1 MNIKDAILDFG
12 TIEYKRELEDRA
24 LYPYWELNKLT
35 GGIVRG
41 SMTILAADAGAGKT
55 TMSSDIINYI
65 LMGCDKVLGI
75 FGEGTIKDQQIKMYR
90 QMTPYGKDNY
100 TSINF
105 KKNGRN
111 TNISGFFVDE
121 NSEKNVRN
129 KTTGKLYIYDIK
141 YGMGIEQILEA
152 IDFAREKYGVN
163 YIVLDNASQIETKTT
178 QETKEVKDA
187 FELLRRKAIDD
198 FLGILVLAH
207 YRKQP
212 DTDNFRRNMVDIM
225 GTSAISQKAA
235 TVINIIR
242 IDYLDRSTKQ
252 FRSFQ
257 KLMSMNGWD
266 LDAKN
271 AQGKYVISAIAEV
284 LKSRFGS
291 LGFVALG
298 FNTITQNYFTIDK
311 AGESKDSE
319 AVLYNNKVEI
329 KGIRSFCDMAL
340 DDTDE
345 MPF

>member
-266 LDAKN
+266 LDAK
-271 AQGKYVISAIAEV
+271 K
-284 LKSRFGS
+284 R
-291 LGFVALG
+291 
-298 FNTITQNYFTIDK
+298 T
-311 AGESKDSE
+311 
-319 AVLYNNKVEI
+319 
-329 KGIRSFCDMAL
+329 R
-340 DDTDE
+340 
-345 MPF
+345 